1 MSPNLIFATLAL
13 GLLDFCLLQ
22 VLLFAVFSVRRGF
35 CWRFCAVLTLWRWV
49 DYLTH
54 KSYRSYGL
62 FFAGPPYLL
71 FYQIIFINLFV
82 KKASISTVF
91 IIVVTTLW
99 GVPED
104 GDIHTALEQNLGIP
118 CFDRNQLRWSWVGSR
133 LSFSGSLW
141 FLAALYWPLSVLL
154 CVGVHL
160 RVTQQTVLKASRPW
174 PVTWRSKWVPTW
186 ILLLWHCVC

>member
-1 MSPNLIFATLAL
+1 MWFLPQIVIVHLS
-13 GLLDFCLLQ
+13 DF
-22 VLLFAVFSVRRGF
+22 
-35 CWRFCAVLTLWRWV
+35 LWRWV

-186 ILLLWHCVC
+186 ILLLWRWFC